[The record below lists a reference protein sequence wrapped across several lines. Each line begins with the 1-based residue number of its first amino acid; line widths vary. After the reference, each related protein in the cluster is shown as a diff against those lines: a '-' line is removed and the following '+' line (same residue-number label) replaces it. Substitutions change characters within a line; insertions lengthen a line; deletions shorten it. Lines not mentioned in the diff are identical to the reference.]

1 VQFQP
6 AEAERVRASAA
17 AMGISQSAY
26 IRMLIIAKMWIP
38 AWWAR
43 PFDGPDMKV
52 MAIRSQGVQQMRGA
66 PQFILELLYETGQGG
81 AAYKVFDASTAEPLT
96 FEALRDMEFVFREL
110 HRGRIMMG
118 GSHML
123 WQIVRSVQD
132 INLGGQLVW
141 LLERD
146 TRDDWDPANT

>member
-1 VQFQP
+1 MQFQP
-6 AEAERVRASAA
+6 EEAERVRTSAA

-26 IRMLIIAKMWIP
+26 IRMLVIAKISIP

-43 PFDGPDMKV
+43 PFDSPDMKV
-52 MAIRSQGVQQMRGA
+52 VAIRSQGIQEMRRA
-66 PQFILELLYETGQGG
+66 PPFILELIYETGQGG
-81 AAYKVFDASTAEPLT
+81 AAYKVYDASTGEPLT
-96 FEALRDMEFVFREL
+96 FEALRDMEFIFREL

-132 INLGGQLVW
+132 MNLGGQLVW

-146 TRDDWDPANT
+146 LRHDWDPANS